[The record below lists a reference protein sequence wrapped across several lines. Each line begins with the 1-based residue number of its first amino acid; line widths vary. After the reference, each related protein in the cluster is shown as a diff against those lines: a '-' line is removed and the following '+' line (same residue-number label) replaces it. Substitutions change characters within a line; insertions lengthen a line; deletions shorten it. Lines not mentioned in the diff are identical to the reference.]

1 MAEKKA
7 SQQPK
12 MGKRAWLEGRT
23 YQEEDPPLTDDEVR
37 RQLGFDLL
45 PINGGDR
52 EVQD

>member
-1 MAEKKA
+1 ME
-7 SQQPK
+7 S
-12 MGKRAWLEGRT
+12 RT
-23 YQEEDPPLTDDEVR
+23 HQEDHEPLTDDEVR